1 MSKELDAF
9 LSQYSREARE
19 ISLSLRTLILDVFP
33 SAIEQID
40 PKSGIIAYGFT
51 RNSYKG
57 LVCAIQP
64 HMKHVN
70 LMFSKGTQLPDPSK
84 LLVGTGKQA
93 RHVKFRSEA
102 EIQNP
107 ALRKLLEEAMKLGKK
122 ELAHEEKH

>member
-1 MSKELDAF
+1 MSNALDTF
-9 LSQYSREARE
+9 LAQYSREARE
-19 ISLSLRTLILDVFP
+19 ISLSLRNLILDVFP
-33 SAIEQID
+33 NAIEQVD

-70 LMFSKGTQLPDPSK
+70 LMFSKGTQLPDPSG
-84 LLVGTGKQA
+84 LLVGTGKLA
-93 RHVKFRSEA
+93 RHVKFHSEA

-107 ALRKLLEEAMKLGKK
+107 ALRKLLEEAVELDKK
-122 ELAHEEKH
+122 ELVRAEKH

>member
-1 MSKELDAF
+1 MSNALDIF
-9 LSQYSREARE
+9 LAHYSREARE
-19 ISLSLRTLILDVFP
+19 IALCLRTLILDVFP
-33 SAIEQID
+33 NAIEQID

-70 LMFSKGTQLPDPSK
+70 LMFSKGTKLSDPAK
-84 LLVGTGKQA
+84 LLDGTGKLA

-107 ALRKLLEEAMKLGKK
+107 ELRKMLEEAIELSKK
-122 ELAHEEKH
+122 EMWSVE